1 MKDMNDMTASTKPK
15 TDQLNF
21 DDFTAGPMNI
31 TITGVNIN
39 PNADMQPVSVYFEG
53 DNNKPWKPCK
63 SMCRVMVKG
72 WGKDANAYV
81 GRSLTLYGD
90 SEVTFGKMKVG
101 GIRISHMSHIDEG
114 FVMALTVTKARRA
127 AFPVKVLKVAESKI
141 SWEELN
147 DLSESAAK
155 LGMEKYKTFFTSLTN
170 EERSALSEYEQHEKN
185 KETALEVDSE
195 NGI

>member
-1 MKDMNDMTASTKPK
+1 MTNDMTPSTKPK

-21 DDFTAGPMNI
+21 DDFTSGPMNI

-90 SEVTFGKMKVG
+90 GEVTFGKMKVG

-127 AFPVKVLKVAESKI
+127 AFPVKVLEVAPTLDAEQVKDIAKSAASLGMDKYKEHFASLDAESRTLIIDSGDHDKNKTTANETD
-141 SWEELN
+141 SKN
-147 DLSESAAK
+147 DL
-155 LGMEKYKTFFTSLTN
+155 
-170 EERSALSEYEQHEKN
+170 
-185 KETALEVDSE
+185 
-195 NGI
+195 